1 MTLDDCVAAVVRAV
15 DKARL
20 ESIVLVAHSLG
31 GEVATE
37 TAVCYTDRVAKLVF
51 VGALIPP
58 AGQSAA
64 SVKLFFA
71 NDMSDE
77 QWAGVWREFVPETPL
92 LWNARLSGYP
102 ENLSVTYIR

>member
-1 MTLDDCVAAVVRAV
+1 MTLDDCVAAVVEAV
-15 DKARL
+15 DKARF

-31 GEVATE
+31 GVVATE
-37 TAVCYTDRVAKLVF
+37 TAVCYPDRVAKLVF

-92 LWNARLSGYP
+92 LWNA
-102 ENLSVTYIR
+102 